1 MITEKNCNLKRLAE
15 LHSYSDIISPS
26 AAIRRGMHCP
36 LFGCSLLMQEMER
49 TAVIILGTE
58 ECGFYS
64 KEILK
69 VANPRDYM
77 KAPVYCY
84 TLEESDIIFGCEKDL
99 LLLIKEIEEKDRP
112 DIIYLI
118 STCVT
123 SLIGEDIK
131 GLICKAQVSANA
143 VLLLVEADN
152 FRQNSHVDGMSD
164 MTAALAD
171 HMKSYKGR
179 RQGVNLLGVREED
192 WKCTELGRYL
202 TRHQIPVRAVLPGGA
217 SLDAL
222 YDAPQAEL
230 NLVVDAIG
238 LKLAKRMETFGVP
251 YQVFGKYADPDRIRK
266 AYRCLEQLLQL
277 EPDPEIERLADST
290 KTSWEQL
297 RHLPA
302 HARRVIYT
310 NSPLIGFDTC
320 LLLHRLGFEILA
332 CFTVSYN
339 DFDRELFCECK
350 ASGMNPFMALL
361 TDFNKTEELSRLLR
375 PAYYIGRGYR
385 ERLEAMGIRMISPED
400 SPKEN
405 GFSLSMAMADYF
417 LNVCADKACGDKAY
431 AGNIRTA
438 ERRI

>member
-1 MITEKNCNLKRLAE
+1 MRAEENCNLRRLAE
-15 LHSYSDIISPS
+15 LNSYSDIVSPS

-36 LFGCSLLMQEMER
+36 LFGCSLLMQEMKR
-49 TAVIILGTE
+49 TSVIILGTE

-69 VANPRDYM
+69 VVNPAGYM
-77 KAPVYCY
+77 EAPVYSY
-84 TLEESDIIFGCEKDL
+84 TLEESDIIFGCEKNL
-99 LLLIKEIEEKDRP
+99 LLLLKEVEEKNRP

-123 SLIGEDIK
+123 SLIGEDLN
-131 GLICKAQVSANA
+131 GLIRKAQASINA

-171 HMKSYKGR
+171 HMQSHNGP
-179 RQGVNLLGVREED
+179 RQGVNLLGVREEN

-202 TRHQIPVRAVLPGGA
+202 NRHRIPVRAVLPGET

-222 YDAPQAEL
+222 SCAPQAEL
-230 NLVVDAIG
+230 NLVLDAIG

-251 YQVFGKYADPDRIRK
+251 YQVFGKYADPDRIQNG
-266 AYRCLEQLLQL
+266 YRRLESLLRL
-277 EPDPEIERLADST
+277 EPDPEIDRLAASA

-297 RHLPA
+297 RQLPA
-302 HARRVIYT
+302 NARRIIYT

-339 DFDRELFCECK
+339 DFDRELFSECK

-361 TDFNKTEELSRLLR
+361 TDFNKTEELSKLLR
-375 PAYYIGRGYR
+375 PAFYIGRGYR
-385 ERLEAMGIRMISPED
+385 DRLEAMGIRMISPED

-405 GFSLSMAMADYF
+405 GFSLSKAMADYF
-417 LNVCADKACGDKAY
+417 LDACAPKTF
-431 AGNIRTA
+431 AGNIRTT
-438 ERRI
+438 ERRV